1 MEVNAG
7 HSHKWIRDLRQQRC
21 NSTEECCDTMD
32 RAYKQWKTFKE
43 KKKRTIILRIRKVKY
58 LKYTRKE
65 VSENLTLTENQ
76 G

>member
-1 MEVNAG
+1 MTPWTEHISNG
-7 HSHKWIRDLRQQRC
+7 KLLR
-21 NSTEECCDTMD
+21 
-32 RAYKQWKTFKE
+32 K